1 MTDRTSG
8 GQQKLEAHVAK
19 TLQENNIQQKDLIN
33 GMMQAAVA
41 LLIKPLPLL
50 SPFSHGRQI
59 GQDIFTAGSYAR
71 HSILRLLH
79 WPVFL
84 RAKTMHRLSVWTS
97 SLFGLLKWETGCWLL
112 QRLSPRDGGSP
123 S

>member
-33 GMMQAAVA
+33 GMMQAVA

-84 RAKTMHRLSVWTS
+84 RAKTMRRLSVWTL

>member
-33 GMMQAAVA
+33 GMMPAVA

-84 RAKTMHRLSVWTS
+84 RAKTMRRLSVWTS